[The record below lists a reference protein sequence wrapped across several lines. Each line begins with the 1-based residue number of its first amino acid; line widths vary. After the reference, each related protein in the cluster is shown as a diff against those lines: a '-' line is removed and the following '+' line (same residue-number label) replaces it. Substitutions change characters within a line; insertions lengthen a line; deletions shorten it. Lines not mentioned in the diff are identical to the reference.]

1 MTSSTSGSPRRRFFG
16 YLAVAAGCAVFS
28 AVYESFSH
36 GVVSV
41 FMVGLC
47 LVPLLAGALPELVLW
62 CFSRLDAG
70 GPWRPLALACA
81 VATLSTGSALQGV
94 LEIYGTTNRWVAGY
108 WWVGCALAAVSVL
121 LWLAG
126 MWRSR
131 GASA

>member
-1 MTSSTSGSPRRRFFG
+1 
-16 YLAVAAGCAVFS
+16 
-28 AVYESFSH
+28 
-36 GVVSV
+36 
-41 FMVGLC
+41 
-47 LVPLLAGALPELVLW
+47 
-62 CFSRLDAG
+62 
-70 GPWRPLALACA
+70 
-81 VATLSTGSALQGV
+81 QGV